1 MKWRP
6 PVERQTTVGSA
17 KALRVTDRIPLIER
31 LEPEVKGH
39 ATVSTARGPGKS
51 GD

>member
-6 PVERQTTVGSA
+6 GGETDDSGLCKGTEG
-17 KALRVTDRIPLIER
+17 DRIPLIER

-39 ATVSTARGPGKS
+39 ATVSTARGPGKC